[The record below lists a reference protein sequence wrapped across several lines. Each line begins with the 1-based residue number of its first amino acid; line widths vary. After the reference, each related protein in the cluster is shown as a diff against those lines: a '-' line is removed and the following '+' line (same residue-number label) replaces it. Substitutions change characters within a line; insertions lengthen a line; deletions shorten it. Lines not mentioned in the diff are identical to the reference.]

1 MAEKGEFQDR
11 LARIFDFGTM
21 AEIARRL
28 DLPHATIRNYF
39 GGRLPSPE
47 VLIKI
52 ADATNVSLN
61 WLLTGKG
68 EMYAGKPKGL
78 DIGIVL
84 EERIAEIIDRKLAER
99 LEPGSVK
106 HAPPAEEERAF
117 DVDDAIERLRDP
129 NQVMSEWFRFEGRE
143 YPQDFGV
150 VFFQGWESFTP
161 EERID
166 AVHDAKKVLDRTLSK
181 KA

>member
-1 MAEKGEFQDR
+1 MAEKSEFQDR

-84 EERIAEIIDRKLAER
+84 EERIAEIIDRKLSER
-99 LEPGSVK
+99 FEPGSIK
-106 HAPPAEEERAF
+106 PAPPAEEEKAF
-117 DVDDAIERLRDP
+117 DKPIVTEISP
-129 NQVMSEWFRFEGRE
+129 V
-143 YPQDFGV
+143 
-150 VFFQGWESFTP
+150 
-161 EERID
+161 
-166 AVHDAKKVLDRTLSK
+166 AKFYKAEDYHQNYYNLNNNAPYCAYVIQPKLEKFK
-181 KA
+181 KAFKAVVKDPL